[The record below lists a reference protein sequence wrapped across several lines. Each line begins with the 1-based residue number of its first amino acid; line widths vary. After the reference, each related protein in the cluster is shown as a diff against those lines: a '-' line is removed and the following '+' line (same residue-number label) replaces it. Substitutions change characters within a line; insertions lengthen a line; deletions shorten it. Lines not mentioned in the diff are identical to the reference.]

1 MGQGIPGMPGMPPGM
16 QGMPNGM
23 PPNLAAMM
31 QGFMRPP
38 QGGAQ
43 PGGAHP
49 GRSSAN
55 INISVGG

>member
-1 MGQGIPGMPGMPPGM
+1 MGQGMPGMPPGM
-16 QGMPNGM
+16 RAFPGQAGGM

-38 QGGAQ
+38 GGAQ
-43 PGGAHP
+43 PAGAQS
-49 GRSSAN
+49 SSAN